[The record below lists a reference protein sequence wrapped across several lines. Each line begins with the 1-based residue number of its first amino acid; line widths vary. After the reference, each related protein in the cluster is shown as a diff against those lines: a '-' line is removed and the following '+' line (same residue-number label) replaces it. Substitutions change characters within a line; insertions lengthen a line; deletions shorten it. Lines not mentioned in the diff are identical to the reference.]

1 MEEENLKKIRVMVK
15 SLVSGT
21 VTYKSD
27 VRHVRREWSR
37 QNQVIPI
44 PADELQEVLYD
55 QGVYNLFALGYLGID
70 NPDHR
75 KLVGLEYEGTG
86 IQVIPFSSDTARRL
100 LLEEKDLNVFRQK
113 VANLKIGNIET
124 LVQTACEI
132 KDISYDKMKLIKEL
146 IGVDIANLIR
156 NNDDDDQGPNK

>member
-1 MEEENLKKIRVMVK
+1 MEEENLKKVRVMVK

-113 VANLKIGNIET
+113 VL
-124 LVQTACEI
+124 LYQ
-132 KDISYDKMKLIKEL
+132 L
-146 IGVDIANLIR
+146 
-156 NNDDDDQGPNK
+156 P